1 MATTGTTV
9 TAAYSRLA
17 AAATAGMKVMLLD
30 DSLTL
35 DDSVEFVADVSSAE
49 ITGATGYARKAMTGE
64 TYTYP
69 ELTATVATW
78 TALGTAETVAYA
90 VAFVDTG
97 SDATSWVVGYLHA
110 DPALTLDGGD
120 FTVSWTDDVVASY
133 GESTDGVQ
141 AVQSLAGTGGYGA
154 LGYYKDRGRVYG
166 VGSLSAGTSGS
177 SGHTLPAG
185 YHPASTVGPL
195 TVPCTDGTDFALA
208 SVTVTA
214 AGVVTFTFPAGFTTI
229 IAEALSFRAA

>member
-1 MATTGTTV
+1 MSTTGTTV
-9 TAAYSRLA
+9 TAAYSKLA
-17 AAATAGMKVMLLD
+17 AAASAGMKVLLLD

-97 SDATSWVVGYLHA
+97 SDATSWIVGYLHA
-110 DPALTLDGGD
+110 DPPVTLNGGD
-120 FTVSWTDDVVASY
+120 FPVSWTDGVVASY
-133 GESTDGVQ
+133 GESTDSIQ
-141 AVQSLAGTGGYGA
+141 AVQSLAGSGGYGT
-154 LGYYKDRGRVYG
+154 LGYFKDRGMVRG
-166 VGSLSAGTSGS
+166 VGKFTAGTSGV
-177 SGHTLPAG
+177 SGHTLPSG
-185 YHPASTVGPL
+185 YRPAADVGPRPVL
-195 TVPCTDGTDFALA
+195 CSDGTDFAIG
-208 SVTVTA
+208 SYTVTT
-214 AGVVTFTFPAGFTTI
+214 AGVLTFTFPAGFDEVD
-229 IAEALSFRAA
+229 ANGVEFRAA